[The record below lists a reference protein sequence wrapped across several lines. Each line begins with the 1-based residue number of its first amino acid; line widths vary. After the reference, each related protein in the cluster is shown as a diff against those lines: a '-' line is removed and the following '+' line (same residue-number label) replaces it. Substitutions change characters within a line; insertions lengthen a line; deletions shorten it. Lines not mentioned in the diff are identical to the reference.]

1 MEQMRILT
9 PEAREIFGDSESE
22 NGDDFADFLP
32 EYIEGHPATHVP
44 GAGPAPAYGNDAN
57 STSDPDS
64 DDDSEVGPEDT
75 PLADALAYDC
85 WWLRVFNR
93 PVGPANIPPA
103 ADDYGLFRLFF
114 SDELVA
120 DIVNETNRY
129 AEQIIASQQASENGM
144 TPHTYAAK
152 WTEVGAIDIR
162 AFLGILLFMWFMKL
176 PSYAA

>member
-44 GAGPAPAYGNDAN
+44 GAGAGPAPAYGNDDN
-57 STSDPDS
+57 STRDPDS
-64 DDDSEVGPEDT
+64 DDDSEMGPEDT
-75 PLADALAYDC
+75 TFADALAYDC

-103 ADDYGLFRLFF
+103 TDDYGLFRLFF
-114 SDELVA
+114 SDELVT
-120 DIVNETNRY
+120 DIVTETNRY
-129 AEQIIASQQASENGM
+129 SDEDGPA
-144 TPHTYAAK
+144 
-152 WTEVGAIDIR
+152 TE
-162 AFLGILLFMWFMKL
+162 LKE
-176 PSYAA
+176 